1 MGLRGRTQRGVLGW
15 LLVLSGAEASG
26 GFCRVDMHCGDLPED
41 AGTVNVAYCEFHRSV
56 FAFFFLATTPSS
68 DLIHV
73 RQPAGSCVGNVCY
86 CTVGAS
92 GAAAYGCPNCGVSI
106 ASDTGTGRKM
116 TGLFNGL
123 EVDLC
128 QFDWGGGT

>member
-56 FAFFFLATTPSS
+56 FAFFFLSYDPFKRSYPCEA
-68 DLIHV
+68 
-73 RQPAGSCVGNVCY
+73 AGGILRGKCLLLY
-86 CTVGAS
+86 S
-92 GAAAYGCPNCGVSI
+92 GGEWCCRLWMPELWSVY
-106 ASDTGTGRKM
+106 R
-116 TGLFNGL
+116 L
-123 EVDLC
+123 
-128 QFDWGGGT
+128 